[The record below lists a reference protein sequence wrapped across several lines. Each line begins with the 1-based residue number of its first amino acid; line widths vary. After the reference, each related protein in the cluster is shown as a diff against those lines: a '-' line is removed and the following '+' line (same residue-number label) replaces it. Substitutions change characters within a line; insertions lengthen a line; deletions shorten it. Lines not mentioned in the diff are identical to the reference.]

1 MRIHGGNQKAVFNPA
16 VLYDGKKV
24 HMLYR
29 AVGEY
34 ERYVSRVGYAFS
46 QDGFNFK
53 RTNAVFL
60 GPNEGYEK
68 YGTEDPRLIEID
80 NRFYISYVV
89 LSDYVTSGSINSST
103 ALSTTDDYTCKDT
116 TQGWE

>member
-1 MRIHGGNQKAVFNPA
+1 MFQELDMRLAKTASI
-16 VLYDGKKV
+16 L
-24 HMLYR
+24 
-29 AVGEY
+29 
-34 ERYVSRVGYAFS
+34 
-46 QDGFNFK
+46 
-53 RTNAVFL
+53 TNVVVL